1 MQQIALIGDIQ
12 GNLPAL
18 EAVLADI
25 DRRGIERII
34 GLGDLAGKGASGSA
48 VVDICRVRCETT
60 ILGNWDAAIATFV
73 GDADFS
79 WYQAELGPERRA
91 WLGSLPFSVDF
102 VLSGQRVRLVHASP
116 QGVNHRVFQTGADE
130 VKLEM
135 FENTDLTD
143 PAFVP
148 TVVGYADIH
157 TPYVRTFH
165 HRTLF
170 NVGSVGNAL
179 DTTLASY
186 VVLEG
191 VPDEPDVAAWGL
203 QIVRV
208 PYDVERAIA
217 DVREAGAPRA
227 EAWAFELTT
236 ARYRRQM
243 PGWED

>member
-1 MQQIALIGDIQ
+1 MQQIAVIADVQ

-25 DRRGIERII
+25 DRRGITRII
-34 GLGDLAGKGASGSA
+34 NLGDLAGKGASGAA
-48 VVDICRVRCETT
+48 VVDLCRERCEIT
-60 ILGNWDAAIATFV
+60 ILGNWDAALASRTGNAHFT
-73 GDADFS
+73 
-79 WYQAELGPERRA
+79 WYQQELGPERLA
-91 WLGSLPFSVDF
+91 WLGSLPFSVDL

-116 QGVNHRVFQTGADE
+116 QGVNHRVYQAGPDE
-130 VKLEM
+130 PKLAM

-143 PAFVP
+143 PDFVP

-157 TPYVRTFH
+157 TPYVRSFH
-165 HRTLF
+165 FRTLF
-170 NVGSVGNAL
+170 NVGSVGNPL
-179 DTTLASY
+179 DMTLASY

-191 VPDEPDVAAWGL
+191 VPDEVNPAPWGL

-208 PYDVERAIA
+208 PYDIERAIA
-217 DVREAGAPRA
+217 DVRESGAPLPD
-227 EAWAFELTT
+227 AWAFELTT